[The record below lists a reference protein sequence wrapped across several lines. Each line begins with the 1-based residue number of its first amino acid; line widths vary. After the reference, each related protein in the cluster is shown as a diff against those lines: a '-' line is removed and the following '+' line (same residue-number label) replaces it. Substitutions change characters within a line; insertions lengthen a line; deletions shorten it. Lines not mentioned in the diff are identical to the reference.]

1 MWRVRRYQENVDYQ
15 VNLMVANGQLR
26 HGKGK
31 KTVMTEA
38 QTACPHPQEHRI
50 TRGNKSASWDVC
62 SKCKLRV
69 AYRQTGGAV
78 EQAASSRAAESSVAA
93 VNRAAGPKATTP
105 VRAKASAK
113 RGVRR
118 SLPEADSMEVD
129 DYENLERQASTLARE
144 AVRAETPPSLAAA
157 AGTRPTPQT
166 RPSSNMMNQALQEM
180 CGMQHNMMQQQAQQT
195 EILRTLAMA
204 MMQQTTVQ
212 HPPIPLAPA
221 VAQQAP
227 ASEDSEE
234 YQVAEL
240 M

>member
-38 QTACPHPQEHRI
+38 QTACPHPQEHRV

-69 AYRQTGGAV
+69 AYRQTGGTV
-78 EQAASSRAAESSVAA
+78 EQAASSRAAETSAAA

-113 RGVRR
+113 SGVRR

-144 AVRAETPPSLAAA
+144 AVRAEAPPSLAAA
-157 AGTRPTPQT
+157 

-180 CGMQHNMMQQQAQQT
+180 RGMQHNMMQQQAQQT

-204 MMQQTTVQ
+204 LMQQSPGTATTQ
-212 HPPIPLAPA
+212 HSPIPLTPTP
-221 VAQQAP
+221 AQQTP